1 MALPCLHCDAD
12 WHTTTQHYVLD
23 PQGETL
29 PQERRDSYRVARL
42 VWIDHV
48 IRRIHRRWV
57 RGEGETR
64 VDVAGHCS
72 RIARGM
78 DHQEGCHV
86 GD

>member
-48 IRRIHRRWV
+48 ISRIRRRWV
-57 RGEGETR
+57 LGECETR
-64 VDVAGHCS
+64 VDVSGHCS
-72 RIARGM
+72 RIARDMIRRG
-78 DHQEGCHV
+78 GASA